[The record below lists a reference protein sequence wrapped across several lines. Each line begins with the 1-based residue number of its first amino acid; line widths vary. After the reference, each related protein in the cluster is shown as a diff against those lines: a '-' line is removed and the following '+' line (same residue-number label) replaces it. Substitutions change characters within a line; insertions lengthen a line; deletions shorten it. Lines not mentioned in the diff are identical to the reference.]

1 MAVSLDDLG
10 TVFKETFDAQLKW
23 YYIGLEL
30 KVKASELD
38 VIKKNNPEVKD
49 CYLEALKCWL
59 KGVDPERTWAALVE
73 ALSSSTVDEGCLS
86 EKLRE
91 KHCRVLDKSPD
102 VRGKK
107 LLRRKH
113 CDFHSFLHAFPC
125 HFLFS
130 LALCKTRRLR
140 LLETR
145 GILG

>member
-10 TVFKETFDAQLKW
+10 TVFGETFDARLKW
-23 YYIGLEL
+23 YYIGLNL
-30 KVKASELD
+30 SVKASELD
-38 VIKKNNPEVKD
+38 VIKKSNPEVKD
-49 CYLEALKCWL
+49 CYLETLKCWL
-59 KGVDPERTWAALVE
+59 KGVDPEPTWAALAE
-73 ALSSSTVDEGCLS
+73 ALSSSTVDEDCLS

-113 CDFHSFLHAFPC
+113 CAGVHTNAYTIYYTDFHSFLPSRC

-130 LALCKTRRLR
+130 LALYM
-140 LLETR
+140 
-145 GILG
+145 